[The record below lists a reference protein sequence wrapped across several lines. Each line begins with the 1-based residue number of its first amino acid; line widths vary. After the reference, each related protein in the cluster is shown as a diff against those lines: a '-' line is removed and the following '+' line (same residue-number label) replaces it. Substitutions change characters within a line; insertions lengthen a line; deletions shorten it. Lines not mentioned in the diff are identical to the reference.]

1 MSGKRTKRRHQK
13 HGFYTAVA
21 ALKPHGV
28 AGVDQRSAAARVA
41 KTFKDELQAALGGD
55 VTPQQ
60 RTLVELAT
68 VELLLVRHVDAFLL
82 EQETLLVGRGKQ
94 KRLLPVL
101 KDRATHARFLA
112 ELMDRLGLDRR
123 EVRPVDLVD
132 YLEENYGGGNGEGK
146 NE

>member
-1 MSGKRTKRRHQK
+1 MNRKRTKRRYQQ
-13 HGFYTAVA
+13 HGLYRAVTA
-21 ALKPHGV
+21 LRPHGL

-41 KTFKDELQAALGGD
+41 NGFKAELEAALGGD

-60 RTLVELAT
+60 QTLVELAAL
-68 VELLLVRHVDAFLL
+68 ELLVVRHCDAFLL

-101 KDRATHARFLA
+101 KDRATHAHFLA

-123 EVRPVDLVD
+123 EARPVDLVD

>member
-1 MSGKRTKRRHQK
+1 MANGFKGK
-13 HGFYTAVA
+13 
-21 ALKPHGV
+21 L
-28 AGVDQRSAAARVA
+28 
-41 KTFKDELQAALGGD
+41 EAALGGD

-60 RTLVELAT
+60 QTLIELAT

-123 EVRPVDLVD
+123 EAKPVELVD
-132 YLEENYGGGNGEGK
+132 YIKAHYGGDGGGE
-146 NE
+146 

>member
-1 MSGKRTKRRHQK
+1 MNRKRTTRRHQK
-13 HGFYTAVA
+13 HGFYTAVST
-21 ALKPHGV
+21 LKPHGL

-41 KTFKDELQAALGGD
+41 NGFKGKLEAALGGD

-60 RTLVELAT
+60 QTLIELAT

-123 EVRPVDLVD
+123 EAKPVELVD
-132 YLEENYGGGNGEGK
+132 YIEAHYGGDGGGE
-146 NE
+146 